1 MLNTLVSVLLFVLF
15 PVGAMIIGGIIA
27 SLRAPGPRLGSAIQH
42 FAAGMVFA
50 AVAIELLPD
59 VVSKHAPLATILG
72 FSLGVALM
80 LFVRWLGNRAERT
93 GKDTGS
99 EKRDLTAPVGVNST
113 SDKANGSTGLL
124 AAVGVDITIDGF
136 LIGIGF
142 TAGAKQGI
150 LLTVAL
156 TLELLS
162 LGLAMVTTLHQ
173 TGVSTR
179 RSILTNTGLALLILF
194 GAIVGVTL
202 LAGFSGPAQDAVL
215 AFGVAALLYL
225 VTEELLVEAHEIP
238 ETALVTSIFFVG
250 FLLLLV
256 LDLLV

>member
-1 MLNTLVSVLLFVLF
+1 MLDTLMKVLLYVLF
-15 PVGAMIIGGIIA
+15 PVGAMIVGGIIA
-27 SLRAPGPRLGSAIQH
+27 TFRTPGRRLGSAIQH

-59 VVSKHAPLATILG
+59 VVSKRAPLATIFG

-80 LFVRWLGNRAERT
+80 LLVSWLSKRAESA
-93 GKDTGS
+93 GQNKAK
-99 EKRDLTAPVGVNST
+99 EKRDLSASAGAGITENKG
-113 SDKANGSTGLL
+113 NGSTGLI

-136 LIGIGF
+136 LIGIAF
-142 TAGAKQGI
+142 AASAKQGI

-162 LGLAMVTTLHQ
+162 LGLATVTALHQ
-173 TGVSTR
+173 TGASSA
-179 RSILTNTGLALLILF
+179 RSIATNTALAVLILI
-194 GAIVGVTL
+194 GATVGVTL
-202 LAGFSGPAQDAVL
+202 LAGLAGPALVAVL

-225 VTEELLVEAHEIP
+225 VTEELLVEAHEVP

-256 LDLLV
+256 IALLV

>member
-1 MLNTLVSVLLFVLF
+1 MSVLLYVLF
-15 PVGAMIIGGIIA
+15 PVCAMMVGGIIA
-27 SLRAPGPRLGSAIQH
+27 SFRTPGPRLGSAIQH

-59 VVSKHAPLATILG
+59 VVSLHAPLATILG

-80 LFVRWLGNRAERT
+80 LVMRWLANRAERA
-93 GKDTGS
+93 GKNAVKETKDVA
-99 EKRDLTAPVGVNST
+99 APISANLATRQESGV
-113 SDKANGSTGLL
+113 TGLI

-142 TAGAKQGI
+142 AAGARQGI

-162 LGLAMVTTLHQ
+162 LGLATVTALRKVGAPVH
-173 TGVSTR
+173 
-179 RSILTNTGLALLILF
+179 RSVLTNTMLALLILL
-194 GAIVGVTL
+194 GAMVGVTL
-202 LAGFSGPAQDAVL
+202 LAGVTGAALDGVL

-225 VTEELLVEAHEIP
+225 VTEELLVEAHEVP
-238 ETALVTSIFFVG
+238 ETMTVTSIFFVG

-256 LDLLV
+256 IDLLV

>member
-1 MLNTLVSVLLFVLF
+1 MPGNLISVILYVLF
-15 PVGAMIIGGIIA
+15 PVGAMLVGANVAAI
-27 SLRAPGPRLGSAIQH
+27 RVPGPRLGSAIQH

-59 VVSKHAPLATILG
+59 VVSKRAPVATVIG
-72 FSLGVALM
+72 FTAGVALM
-80 LFVRWLGNRAERT
+80 LAVQEFSRRAERM
-93 GKDTGS
+93 GKG
-99 EKRDLTAPVGVNST
+99 RTA
-113 SDKANGSTGLL
+113 ASTGLL

-142 TAGAKQGI
+142 AAGARQGI

-162 LGLAMVTTLHQ
+162 LGLATMTALRQ
-173 TGVSTR
+173 TGATVS
-179 RSILTNTGLALLILF
+179 RSILLITGLALLVLV

-202 LAGFSGPAQDAVL
+202 LAGLTGAALDGVL

-225 VTEELLVEAHEIP
+225 VTEELLVEAHEVP
-238 ETALVTSIFFVG
+238 ETAAVTSIFFVG

-256 LDLLV
+256 IDLLV

>member
-1 MLNTLVSVLLFVLF
+1 MIDTLVRVLLYVLF
-15 PVGAMIIGGIIA
+15 PVGAMIMGGAIA
-27 SLRAPGPRLGSAIQH
+27 SFRAPGPQLGSAIQH

-80 LFVRWLGNRAERT
+80 LCVRWLGNRAEGT
-93 GKDTGS
+93 GKKTTK
-99 EKRDLTAPVGVNST
+99 EKRDVTAPVG
-113 SDKANGSTGLL
+113 ANLSERQESGVTGLI

-136 LIGIGF
+136 LIGISF
-142 TAGAKQGI
+142 IAGARQGI

-162 LGLAMVTTLHQ
+162 LGLATVTALRRV
-173 TGVSTR
+173 GAPVR
-179 RSILTNTGLALLILF
+179 RSVVTNTVLALLILL
-194 GAIVGVTL
+194 GATVGVTL
-202 LAGFSGPAQDAVL
+202 LAGFSGPALDGVL

-225 VTEELLVEAHEIP
+225 VTEELLVEAHEVP
-238 ETALVTSIFFVG
+238 ETAAVTTIFFIG

-256 LDLLV
+256 IDLLV